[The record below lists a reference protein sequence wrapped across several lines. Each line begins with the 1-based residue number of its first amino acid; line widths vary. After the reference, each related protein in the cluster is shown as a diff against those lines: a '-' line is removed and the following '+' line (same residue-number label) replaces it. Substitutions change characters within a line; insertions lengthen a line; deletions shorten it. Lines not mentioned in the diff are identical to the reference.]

1 MNTFINNLAE
11 YIKNKY
17 DLKKEELTV
26 VFPNKRAAYFLRSRL
41 TEIYDEDIWLPQMLS
56 IEEAV
61 TQWSGMRL
69 VDNLDMLF
77 ELIAINSELSHSDS
91 NILVFGSLAAQMA
104 KDFDEIDQYDVDAD
118 HLFSYVY
125 EEKKIGVW
133 QLDRQVT
140 DKEQRYLNFFAGL
153 KGYYEKLRQ
162 RLEGQGKG
170 YYGMMTRSLAHLSE
184 EELLVKV
191 GHRKVLFAGFNA
203 LTPTEEILIHKL
215 YLNHRAEVVW
225 DFDRYYVEDRQNE
238 AGWFARKYIDRD
250 IPWKPTQF
258 SDQLL
263 HDAMEIHIV
272 ESKGNTIQTK
282 ALQSLLE
289 VEHEDNV
296 AVVMADESLMIPVL
310 NAIPDNAHYPSLKVS
325 MGYPLKHTALSQLVN
340 ATLTLRRKG
349 LRLKGRGWY
358 IWPIL
363 RLLDLELIKA
373 IFTDE
378 ELRQL
383 DRYKASVLDKSLFVY
398 QPKDFESQCP
408 SPDLRQF
415 MTLLL
420 GADDASDNQP
430 AALLQTLTNLL
441 VFISNKIQNEDKVA
455 DKTFLLN
462 QLSETG
468 KIINRLR
475 DILGRYHHYVRDL
488 DELEVLYR
496 LVSANTTI
504 KLNNSSTDGLQLM
517 GILEARN
524 LTFDTF
530 YMIGVN
536 EGTLPAEK
544 SYSSFI
550 PYNIRRE
557 CHLPGYQEKQAVYAY
572 HFYRQLQGTQRV
584 YFLYNSSSD
593 QGGGEP
599 SRFLLQLKYELAQ
612 RNPNLK
618 IIEEVFTNLT
628 EKNVWLARLTIHK
641 TDAVMRRLMD
651 NIQTSDP
658 RRALAPTSLSAFIH
672 CPLRFYLR
680 HLLNIEDNGL
690 EEETQSNVIGT
701 IVHNTLENTYKP
713 HLNTLI
719 TKQFLEE
726 VIQPSLPRVYETVIA
741 GHFGQGLPDVGYNYL
756 NKLTIKQLFENY
768 FRHEEA
774 DVARHELYLM
784 GTEQILHTTLMVNGV
799 SCQLSGTADR
809 IDRHDG
815 VIRIIDY
822 KTGLID
828 DKEVV
833 VPKAVDRIHD
843 IPEKAL
849 QLLIYKYLYLKTHP
863 EVKPE
868 QVTAALFGL
877 KNQRLVFEL
886 KVENQDL
893 IDHFMPTM
901 EALLGELLSTMMD
914 PAVPFSQPDD
924 PKMKPC
930 HFCDFKDICANTA
943 TGSSLVDD
951 R

>member
-104 KDFDEIDQYDVDAD
+104 KDFDVIDQYDVDAD

-140 DKEQRYLNFFAGL
+140 EKEQRYLNFFAGL

-250 IPWKPTQF
+250 VPWKPTQF

-263 HDAMEIHIV
+263 HDTMEIHIV
-272 ESKGNTIQTK
+272 EAKGNTIQTK

-296 AVVMADESLMIPVL
+296 AVVLADESLMIPVL
-310 NAIPDNAHYPSLKVS
+310 NAIPDNARYPSLKVS
-325 MGYPLKHTALSQLVN
+325 MGYPLKHAALSQFVN

-420 GADDASDNQP
+420 GADDASNNQP

-628 EKNVWLARLTIHK
+628 EKNIWPTRLNIHK
-641 TDAVMRRLMD
+641 TDTVMRRLMD
-651 NIQTSDP
+651 KIQTSDP

-680 HLLNIEDNGL
+680 HLLNIEDNSL

-701 IVHNTLENTYKP
+701 IVHNTLESTYKP

-741 GHFGQGLPDVGYNYL
+741 GLFGQGLPDVGYNYL

-784 GTEQILHTTLMVNGV
+784 GTEQILHTTLIVSGV

-833 VPKAVDRIHD
+833 VPNTVSRIHD

-877 KNQRLVFEL
+877 KNQRVVFEL

-893 IDHFMPTM
+893 IDHFMSTM